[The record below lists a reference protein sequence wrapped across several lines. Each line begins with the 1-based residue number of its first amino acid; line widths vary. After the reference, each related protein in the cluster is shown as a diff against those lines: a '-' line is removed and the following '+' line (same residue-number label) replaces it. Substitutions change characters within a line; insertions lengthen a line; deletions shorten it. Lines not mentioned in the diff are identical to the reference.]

1 MGLRWV
7 LAVFDLRFGVEF
19 GHFGSVLRDGMIA
32 VVGFAG
38 GVLWLAGGLLPC
50 AELVRALWAGCLL
63 MRAVAWWDGRCLP

>member
-50 AELVRALWAGCLL
+50 AVLVRA
-63 MRAVAWWDGRCLP
+63 

>member
-1 MGLRWV
+1 MGHCLGCRGRPGRSMGLRWV

-50 AELVRALWAGCLL
+50 AVLVRA
-63 MRAVAWWDGRCLP
+63 